1 MITLTRS
8 LSFHAGAE
16 YFLYEDTRRD
26 FSTASHTHAFY
37 QFYLVLEGSLLHQQN
52 NQHYEPGPRDLI
64 FTPAEVWHALDFF
77 ETQAHYFC
85 LSFTPAMAAEIFAR
99 FPRLTPEELGRQCLF
114 HLSAPMA
121 ARLEALLRLLLSEQ
135 ALPYH
140 VSQSSGSLLSKAILL
155 EFLRSLDPTQDAG
168 LSHSSAEA
176 AVEQCVAYIAAH
188 YAEDLTIDR
197 LAQLCTLSKSDLY
210 RQFPRVTGKTIRR
223 FISDQRILAAAQLVG
238 ETDLPISRIA
248 ERVGYQ
254 DFSTFYRNFVRLVG
268 SPPSEY
274 RKQATPL
281 LEQYSAEP

>member
-1 MITLTRS
+1 M
-8 LSFHAGAE
+8 
-16 YFLYEDTRRD
+16 
-26 FSTASHTHAFY
+26 
-37 QFYLVLEGSLLHQQN
+37 
-52 NQHYEPGPRDLI
+52 
-64 FTPAEVWHALDFF
+64 
-77 ETQAHYFC
+77 
-85 LSFTPAMAAEIFAR
+85 
-99 FPRLTPEELGRQCLF
+99 
-114 HLSAPMA
+114 
-121 ARLEALLRLLLSEQ
+121 
-135 ALPYH
+135 
-140 VSQSSGSLLSKAILL
+140 SQSSGSLLSKAILL
-155 EFLRSLDPTQDAG
+155 EFLRSLDPTQDVG

>member
-8 LSFHAGAE
+8 LSFSAGAE

-26 FSTASHTHAFY
+26 FTTASHSHAFY
-37 QFYLVLEGSLLHQQN
+37 QFYLVLDGSLLHQQN

-77 ETQAHYFC
+77 ERPARYYC
-85 LSFTPAMAAEIFAR
+85 LSFTSSMAAEVFAR
-99 FPRLTPEELGRQCLF
+99 FPRLTPEDLGQQCLF
-114 HLSAPMA
+114 HLSVPLAE
-121 ARLEALLRLLLSEQ
+121 RLAALLRLLLSEQ
-135 ALPYH
+135 ALPYQ
-140 VSQSSGSLLSKAILL
+140 VSQSSGPLLSKAILL
-155 EFLRSLDPTQDAG
+155 EFLRSLEPMQDAA

-188 YAEDLTIDR
+188 YAEELTIDR
-197 LAQLCTLSKSDLY
+197 LAQLCALSKSDLY
-210 RQFPRVTGKTIRR
+210 RQFPRVTGKTVRR

-254 DFSTFYRNFVRLVG
+254 DFSTFYRNFIRLVG
-268 SPPSEY
+268 TPPSEY
-274 RKQATPL
+274 RKRATPL
-281 LEQYSAEP
+281 LEQYSSEP